1 MHNNLRIPRR
11 ILPLP
16 SQSHIHHIRNLARRR
31 SGSLRILSRIRTL

>member
-16 SQSHIHHIRNLARRR
+16 TQCHSRHILGNRNLARRR
-31 SGSLRILSRIRTL
+31 SGSLRIL